1 MEFCDIACYMH
12 KLLLMFLGNDDVFPW
27 WIHRSDIIRLLAN
40 RQRRGPRRL
49 HVCLLRFGNSL
60 RGYQV
65 RQRSCAQD
73 FWHLQ
78 DTASC
83 IKFTNH
89 WVNYRGWASWVFGW
103 GKTRGKHP
111 GAVRGVFATSTTS
124 KCTGSYVVV
133 PSGSSTMRCMFF
145 QDSVRSVETSM
156 FSLGH
161 LLLTS
166 LHLVQV
172 TLAYFLMLIVMTY
185 NTWLCLAVVIGATVG
200 YFLFGWRKNAI
211 VDVSDHCH

>member
-1 MEFCDIACYMH
+1 
-12 KLLLMFLGNDDVFPW
+12 MFLGNDDVFPW
-27 WIHRSDIIRLLAN
+27 WIHGSDLIRLLAN
-40 RQRRGPRRL
+40 RQRRGSRRL

-89 WVNYRGWASWVFGW
+89 WVNYRGWASCVFGW

-133 PSGSSTMRCMFF
+133 PSGSCIYIEVVVLCDACFF
-145 QDSVRSVETSM
+145 RTQFDRLRHLCSPLVTS
-156 FSLGH
+156 F
-161 LLLTS
+161 
-166 LHLVQV
+166 
-172 TLAYFLMLIVMTY
+172 
-185 NTWLCLAVVIGATVG
+185 
-200 YFLFGWRKNAI
+200 
-211 VDVSDHCH
+211 